1 MESIGGR
8 LQKSFLSVR
17 QKRIKNIGKGEKR
30 KTEEEETEK
39 KEEKETE
46 EKVEIEEME
55 EEGEIVGGRL
65 KTRKL

>member
-1 MESIGGR
+1 MECIGCR

-17 QKRIKNIGKGEKR
+17 QKRIKNIGKGEKS

-39 KEEKETE
+39 KEEE

-55 EEGEIVGGRL
+55 EEREIVGGRL